1 MGDKLKMLQMCAVGF
16 TVEKL
21 LLPLIDEMSKT
32 YDVTTVC
39 SSDGISDR
47 LKNKGY
53 RIKNIDI
60 DRKISPLRN
69 LKTVFR
75 LYKYMK
81 TEKFDIVH
89 VHTPVAGILGRI
101 AAKMADVPVIVYT
114 AHGFYFHDNMGSLKK
129 NTFIAVE
136 KLGGRLS
143 DYIFTQSAEDY
154 VTAVD
159 KKIIG
164 KSRILTIGNGVDID
178 KFNIKR
184 YEATD
189 VLQKLKSSLNINGD
203 DLVVTIIGRVVREKG
218 YLEWVRAAKEV
229 IGRYKNIKF
238 VAVGDT
244 LESDRDGAKSELD
257 EYIRENNLESN
268 IIFTG
273 SRSDIPDLL
282 AITDIFTLPSYRE
295 GMPRS
300 LIEAMCMSR
309 PAVATNIRGCREEVA
324 EGVTGFLVPVGDH
337 IALAEKII
345 YFIENPEKRIAMGIN
360 ARKKAEEEFDENKVM
375 ARQSEVFKKL
385 ADEKIYKKHC
395 N

>member
-1 MGDKLKMLQMCAVGF
+1 MGNKLKMLQMCAVGF

-81 TEKFDIVH
+81 AEKFDIVH

-143 DYIFTQSAEDY
+143 DYIISQARE
-154 VTAVD
+154 
-159 KKIIG
+159 
-164 KSRILTIGNGVDID
+164 
-178 KFNIKR
+178 
-184 YEATD
+184 
-189 VLQKLKSSLNINGD
+189 VL
-203 DLVVTIIGRVVREKG
+203 
-218 YLEWVRAAKEV
+218 
-229 IGRYKNIKF
+229 
-238 VAVGDT
+238 
-244 LESDRDGAKSELD
+244 
-257 EYIRENNLESN
+257 
-268 IIFTG
+268 
-273 SRSDIPDLL
+273 LL
-282 AITDIFTLPSYRE
+282 P
-295 GMPRS
+295 
-300 LIEAMCMSR
+300 
-309 PAVATNIRGCREEVA
+309 
-324 EGVTGFLVPVGDH
+324 
-337 IALAEKII
+337 
-345 YFIENPEKRIAMGIN
+345 
-360 ARKKAEEEFDENKVM
+360 
-375 ARQSEVFKKL
+375 
-385 ADEKIYKKHC
+385 
-395 N
+395 